1 MIPTWSLC
9 RPNFCRGREAL
20 CKLPVFF
27 QGPETIEHS
36 SNKHWEYG
44 KIGVIRN
51 AQARGVKEQC
61 ANAEFFCLVL
71 SIAYTVC
78 GWNKFDINIS
88 KNWAPRCL
96 VIVFCQPRKQHL
108 GKIALNS
115 LHHVVQGSLLV
126 VGVWAAESGHLPS
139 ELRKKSINFRSQQKG
154 QGKSYSNP
162 SMIKTQE
169 STSNFLRQVLIQ
181 VWDVVIA
188 HGFSRWSQSPSAN

>member
-27 QGPETIEHS
+27 QGPETTEHS

-51 AQARGVKEQC
+51 AEARGVKEQC
-61 ANAEFFCLVL
+61 GNAEFFCLVL
-71 SIAYTVC
+71 SITYTVC
-78 GWNKFDINIS
+78 GWNMFDINIS
-88 KNWAPRCL
+88 KNWAPHCL

-115 LHHVVQGSLLV
+115 LHHVVQVLYWSLGSEQLSQDIFLLSW
-126 VGVWAAESGHLPS
+126 GE
-139 ELRKKSINFRSQQKG
+139 KSINFRSQQKG
-154 QGKSYSNP
+154 QGKSYSSP

-169 STSNFLRQVLIQ
+169 STSNFLCQVLIQ

-188 HGFSRWSQSPSAN
+188 HGFSRWSQSPSAK